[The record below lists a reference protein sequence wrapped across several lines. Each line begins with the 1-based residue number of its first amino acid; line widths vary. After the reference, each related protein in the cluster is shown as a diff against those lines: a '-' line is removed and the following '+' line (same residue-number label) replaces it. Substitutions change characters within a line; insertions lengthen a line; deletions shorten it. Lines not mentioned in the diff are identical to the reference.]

1 MKLNYTITAIGSE
14 ALDPNDNIVILFDNK
29 ATDKL
34 RDVAVLQK
42 FDEATPVE
50 KFIFKKNDSITIDG
64 TTYLALYVGPM
75 VQMNMQAIGHA
86 TLVFTNEVPK
96 KPMTNAI
103 YLDKDLKE
111 EMPEFK
117 VGDWITYE
125 HR

>member
-1 MKLNYTITAIGSE
+1 MKWNSTITAIGSE
-14 ALDPNDNIVILFDNK
+14 ALDPEDNIVILFDNK

-34 RDVAVLQK
+34 RDVAALQE
-42 FDEATPVE
+42 FDPATPVE
-50 KFIFKKNDSITIDG
+50 KFVFKKDDSITIDG

-75 VQMNMQAIGHA
+75 VQMNMRAIGHA

-96 KPMTNAI
+96 RPMTNAI
-103 YLDKDLKE
+103 YLEKDSKE
-111 EMPEFK
+111 KMPEFK

>member
-1 MKLNYTITAIGSE
+1 MKWNSTITAIGSE

-50 KFIFKKNDSITIDG
+50 KFVFKKDDSITIDG

-103 YLDKDLKE
+103 
-111 EMPEFK
+111 
-117 VGDWITYE
+117 
-125 HR
+125 